1 MTKKEKLIR
10 FNKEN
15 ILETAEMLFSNKGIE
30 KTTMDE
36 IAKQADCSKSTI
48 YVYFDSK
55 EEIYNHIIYKQMCEF
70 YNIIQTCFNSYTDF
84 ENCYFSICN
93 NLVSI
98 YDNNPNYFHSIMGN
112 INVNESDMAK
122 NDILR
127 NIYEVGEKIND
138 MIISLFK
145 KGIAENYL
153 QKNLLLLPTIYT
165 LWASLT
171 NAIMLANEKEI
182 YIYKRMKMNKTD
194 FLQFSFEL
202 LLSSIKE

>member
-1 MTKKEKLIR
+1 
-10 FNKEN
+10 
-15 ILETAEMLFSNKGIE
+15 
-30 KTTMDE
+30 
-36 IAKQADCSKSTI
+36 
-48 YVYFDSK
+48 
-55 EEIYNHIIYKQMCEF
+55 
-70 YNIIQTCFNSYTDF
+70 
-84 ENCYFSICN
+84 
-93 NLVSI
+93 
-98 YDNNPNYFHSIMGN
+98 
-112 INVNESDMAK
+112 MAK

-138 MIISLFK
+138 MIISLFQ